1 MIHFFRHGQGGPR
14 GEYDR
19 LSDVGKRQAWE
30 LGQYLASH
38 GCHFEKVISGGLQRQ
53 VETASIAREAWESTG
68 RKWPEQII
76 DEAWNEF
83 DIEGLFRE
91 IAPRLAAEDD
101 EFRRQY
107 EAVRHEAA
115 KPDSDVHRRWLPCDT
130 AVLHAWLDG
139 RYETAVESWPEFQDR
154 IARAFHALTEAPGE
168 GDVAVFTS
176 ATPVGLVMS
185 RILGFPPLTAL
196 RLAGVSYNTS
206 VTTVAVGREGPMVVT
221 FNATPHLDGGGL
233 RTLR

>member
-14 GEYDR
+14 ERYDR
-19 LSDVGKRQAWE
+19 LSDAGRRQAWE
-30 LGQYLASH
+30 LGRYLASH
-38 GCHFEKVISGGLQRQ
+38 GCRFDAVISGGLQRQ
-53 VETASIAREAWESTG
+53 LETARIAREAWEAAG
-68 RKWPEQII
+68 RTWPEQVT

-91 IAPRLAAEDD
+91 LAPRLAAEDA

-107 EAVRHEAA
+107 EAVRREAA
-115 KPDSDVHRRWLPCDT
+115 DPGSDVHRRWLPCDS
-130 AVLHAWLDG
+130 AVLQAWLEE
-139 RYETAVESWPEFQDR
+139 RYAAAVESWPEFQRR
-154 IARAFHALTEAPGE
+154 IAGAFQALTQAPGD
-168 GDVAVFTS
+168 GDLAVFTS
-176 ATPVGLVMS
+176 ATPIGLVMS
-185 RILGFPPLTAL
+185 RILGFPPLMAL

-206 VTTVAVGREGPMVVT
+206 VTTVAVGPEGPALVT